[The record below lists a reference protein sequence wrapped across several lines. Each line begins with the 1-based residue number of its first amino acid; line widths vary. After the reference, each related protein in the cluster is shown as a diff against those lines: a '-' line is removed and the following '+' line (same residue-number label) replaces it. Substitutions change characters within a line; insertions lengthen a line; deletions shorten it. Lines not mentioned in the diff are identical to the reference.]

1 MEKFLWRLFAAALFV
16 CDIWSLIFLF
26 VSEGLAS
33 VIFCA
38 LVLVANYLYFRF
50 EPTWL

>member
-1 MEKFLWRLFAAALFV
+1 MEKFFWRLFAIALFA
-16 CDIWSLIFLF
+16 CDIWSIMFLF
-26 VSEGLAS
+26 VSESVAS
-33 VIFCA
+33 TLFFA